1 MEVKSK
7 LSITDDHIL
16 GRILTYKSEI
26 TGAET
31 EFKVDKCY
39 SIIQVVSIQIF
50 SVGMIVSENGT
61 HYNLEEDKI
70 LWK

>member
-1 MEVKSK
+1 MEI
-7 LSITDDHIL
+7 SILDKDNIL
-16 GRILTYKSEI
+16 GKTFIYQSEI

-31 EFKVDKCY
+31 EFKIVKFY
-39 SIIQVVSIQIF
+39 SIIQVVSNQIF

>member
-1 MEVKSK
+1 MEV
-7 LSITDDHIL
+7 SILDKDNIL
-16 GRILTYKSEI
+16 GKTFIYQSEI
-26 TGAET
+26 TREET
-31 EFKVDKCY
+31 EFKAIKFY
-39 SIIQVVSIQIF
+39 SAIHIVGDRVY